1 MKVGK
6 FQIASETSPWNSCFK
21 LPSNQARHPQ
31 EAVNLAMVDIPNRQE
46 IGPRTETLHKKTIT
60 KFEVVCKWNLPSA
73 GSMLSGLIP
82 GKNEKSYK
90 ACNSKILSGR
100 RWEICHLSAR
110 SKPLHYTSIF
120 LEITYK
126 NVANPLYQFGKNQI
140 RATRK
145 VISKASPQSFATHC
159 IIQPHQIKPKE

>member
-6 FQIASETSPWNSCFK
+6 FQIASETSPWKFM
-21 LPSNQARHPQ
+21 LQVPSNQARHPQ

-46 IGPRTETLHKKTIT
+46 IGPRTETLHKTTIT
-60 KFEVVCKWNLPSA
+60 KFEVVCKWNLPRA
-73 GSMLSGLIP
+73 GSVLSGLIP
-82 GKNEKSYK
+82 GKNKKSYK
-90 ACNSKILSGR
+90 AYNSKSLSGR
-100 RWEICHLSAR
+100 RWEICHLSTR

-140 RATRK
+140 RALRK
-145 VISKASPQSFATHC
+145 VISKLRLPHKALPHTASSSLSNQA
-159 IIQPHQIKPKE
+159 

>member
-1 MKVGK
+1 M
-6 FQIASETSPWNSCFK
+6 
-21 LPSNQARHPQ
+21 
-31 EAVNLAMVDIPNRQE
+31 
-46 IGPRTETLHKKTIT
+46 
-60 KFEVVCKWNLPSA
+60 CKWNLPSA

-90 ACNSKILSGR
+90 AYNSKILSGR

-140 RATRK
+140 GAMRK
-145 VISKASPQSFATHC
+145 VISKPSPQRFATHC
-159 IIQPHQIKPKE
+159 IIQPIKSSLKNNFFKSQNFEICKWAEWSLKIVGIGINCRNWTKKLLETI